1 MAKKTR
7 DGDKER
13 VTPPK
18 PPLLSREAKQLPKRD
33 PGAGR
38 ILAEER
44 VAIRQGIR
52 KSKKKP

>member
-1 MAKKTR
+1 MAKQTR

-13 VTPPK
+13 VTPP
-18 PPLLSREAKQLPKRD
+18 LLSREAKRLPKRD

-44 VAIRQGIR
+44 VAIGQGIR

>member
-1 MAKKTR
+1 MVKHTKN
-7 DGDKER
+7 GDKER

-18 PPLLSREAKQLPKRD
+18 PPLLSREAKKLPKRD

-44 VAIRQGIR
+44 VAIEQGLR
-52 KSKKKP
+52 KPKKKP